1 MQGWLDDYFA
11 TKCMLGEHHAKQLC
25 VATPLSCRERL
36 SSAKNMAHEALSS
49 HAVVCIVPACQL

>member
-25 VATPLSCRERL
+25 VAFGSPT
-36 SSAKNMAHEALSS
+36 MY
-49 HAVVCIVPACQL
+49 AVVML